1 MITPP
6 CGGTVTEDSWAR
18 GWSAAHRGGW
28 AAGPGR
34 PLNRRTQTIGNG
46 HSSSAIIAPLEIAPS
61 PGVLIAAA
69 RLRHGMS
76 QRTLAQ
82 RLCAESGTTT
92 LSRHEISRWEREVRL
107 PSGYWRRPLSAV
119 LRIDREELDHAIGR
133 VRERRARSAGRLS
146 VWPWR
151 VIKVPVRPANAV
163 APTKS
168 STAPPSGSHR
178 PSGHER

>member
-6 CGGTVTEDSWAR
+6 YGGTVTEDSRPR
-18 GWSAAHRGGW
+18 GSAAHRGGR
-28 AAGPGR
+28 AARHGR
-34 PLNRRTQTIGNG
+34 FANGRAQTT
-46 HSSSAIIAPLEIAPS
+46 APREIAPS
-61 PGVLIAAA
+61 AGVLIAAA

-119 LRIDREELDHAIGR
+119 LRIDRDELEHAIAQA
-133 VRERRARSAGRLS
+133 RERRARIAGRS
-146 VWPWR
+146 IAWPWR
-151 VIKVPVRPANAV
+151 VIEVPVHPA
-163 APTKS
+163 KRGGHDELE
-168 STAPPSGSHR
+168 TATPSGSHR
-178 PSGHER
+178 PSSRQRVTAASV